1 MELRALV
8 SSVKK
13 HRADEDFQDLI
24 KGSSST
30 HIRIINGKML
40 PQQESQEIIIRSRS
54 DVRGLNNEKPLRES
68 SAGEAESEM
77 PVQFELIK

>member
-13 HRADEDFQDLI
+13 HRADEDRQDLM

-30 HIRIINGKML
+30 KIRIINGKIL

-54 DVRGLNNEKPLRES
+54 DIRG
-68 SAGEAESEM
+68 
-77 PVQFELIK
+77 